1 MNTGKELR
9 LASWNLLLWIKYDL
23 RKPALGE
30 CHTHCIRCVLFT
42 WALPLVTMS
51 QPGNLM
57 IPHEWFFHITLP
69 WGGAFGAGL
78 MSKRKKMRALLYFR
92 IRVVLACNAMF
103 LSLSYSF
110 HYRIIASYHHITASL
125 TASESAICKEGQ
137 WYESRV
143 RVNEF
148 LQILRVNWV
157 VVCTFTARWKVS
169 VAVLLPQKRL
179 IYINSQLVCLW
190 PVGILNPV
198 KFITGICSAP
208 LALVL

>member
-143 RVNEF
+143 REKWISADTLSKLSCCLYVYGSLKGQCGSSAATKMF
-148 LQILRVNWV
+148 D
-157 VVCTFTARWKVS
+157 
-169 VAVLLPQKRL
+169 
-179 IYINSQLVCLW
+179 IY
-190 PVGILNPV
+190 
-198 KFITGICSAP
+198 K
-208 LALVL
+208 